1 MNQRLELLRAARP
14 PHRTL
19 VPVIDNTGHLNGG
32 PAGGCGS
39 SSTGSAQRPYA
50 QLRCTDID
58 GYRFTTFAA
67 DAKKASS
74 PS

>member
-1 MNQRLELLRAARP
+1 MPLPNNPGPL
-14 PHRTL
+14 H
-19 VPVIDNTGHLNGG
+19 GG